1 MTGSRCGCPSALKS
15 NACVRLIT
23 TLSHGRA
30 KSLLGERG
38 SESAGIGTVHTE
50 LFGRHGAGGRRST
63 PESGGRRLQPLL
75 PLVPRLSQE
84 PRRSCLP
91 SGRPRPQSRD
101 GSSILAVRLSVLLL
115 QPAFLCDRGKDVYEA
130 KQRVTALESER
141 VFPAKR
147 DDVPDDYEP
156 SEQGQR
162 YSRNEPGL

>member
-38 SESAGIGTVHTE
+38 SESAGTGTVHTE
-50 LFGRHGAGGRRST
+50 LFGRHGAGAT

-84 PRRSCLP
+84 PSDHVCPL
-91 SGRPRPQSRD
+91 G
-101 GSSILAVRLSVLLL
+101 
-115 QPAFLCDRGKDVYEA
+115 DRGHNRGAD
-130 KQRVTALESER
+130 R
-141 VFPAKR
+141 
-147 DDVPDDYEP
+147 
-156 SEQGQR
+156 R
-162 YSRNEPGL
+162 YSRYACPYCCSNQLSSAIGARTYTKLSNA